1 MTFRR
6 RLQSQTDTS
15 VAVADLI
22 EIYIKRGKERK
33 TYMNAFLEYLI
44 KYVQLLRIS
53 DFIDILIVSVIV
65 YYLITLIRETRAM
78 QLVKGII
85 FLFVV
90 FFLSQW
96 LKLNALN
103 YILSGAMQIG
113 VFAVVVIFQPELRN
127 LLERMGR
134 FKVGKI
140 IDFASDTTEE
150 DLYKVIESVAQAA
163 SNMSLEK
170 TGALIVMERE
180 TRLGEY
186 ISTGTLLNANVS
198 SGLLE
203 NIFVPNTPLHD
214 GAVIIRDNKIITA
227 GCLLPL
233 TANNNLSRDL
243 GTRHRAAIG
252 LSEVTDAVIIVVSEE
267 TGKISIALNGSLTR
281 NLSRESLAKALK
293 KIMQRQ
299 ENNEKID
306 KLMFWRTK

>member
-1 MTFRR
+1 
-6 RLQSQTDTS
+6 
-15 VAVADLI
+15 
-22 EIYIKRGKERK
+22 
-33 TYMNAFLEYLI
+33 MNAFLEYLV

-53 DFIDILIVSVIV
+53 DLIDILIVSVIV
-65 YYLITLIRETRAM
+65 YYLINLIRETRAM

-85 FLFVV
+85 FLFIA

-103 YILSGAMQIG
+103 YILGGAMQIG
-113 VFAVVVIFQPELRN
+113 AFAVIVIFQPELRN

-134 FKVGKI
+134 FKVGRI
-140 IDFASDTTEE
+140 IDFASDTTED
-150 DLYKVIESVAQAA
+150 DLHRVIDSIAQAA
-163 SNMSLEK
+163 ANMSATK
-170 TGALIVMERE
+170 TGALIVMERA

-186 ISTGTLLNANVS
+186 ISTGTMLDANVS

-214 GAVIIRDNKIITA
+214 GAVIIRNNKIVTA
-227 GCLLPL
+227 ACLLPL

-293 KIMQRQ
+293 KIMSQKQ
-299 ENNEKID
+299 ETNEKID
-306 KLMFWRTK
+306 KIMFWRTK